1 MVGQLTLVGRI
12 TYFQESSM
20 THTLSKVRSEC
31 TTQLQLV
38 GHSSMMVCS
47 STNVI
52 PMLNHVLC
60 TSYIICDPGSMPNI
74 SRSRESFS

>member
-20 THTLSKVRSEC
+20 THALSKVRSEY

-52 PMLNHVLC
+52 HVKSCVVYFVYNL
-60 TSYIICDPGSMPNI
+60 
-74 SRSRESFS
+74 